1 MWWRGGFEDPGHGI
15 KRVSVTLVR
24 KGTKK
29 KKKTCVPANGA
40 MVVVGVGAKGR
51 M

>member
-29 KKKTCVPANGA
+29 KKKTGVRAKGA
-40 MVVVGVGAKGR
+40 MGGGGVGAGGWV
-51 M
+51 